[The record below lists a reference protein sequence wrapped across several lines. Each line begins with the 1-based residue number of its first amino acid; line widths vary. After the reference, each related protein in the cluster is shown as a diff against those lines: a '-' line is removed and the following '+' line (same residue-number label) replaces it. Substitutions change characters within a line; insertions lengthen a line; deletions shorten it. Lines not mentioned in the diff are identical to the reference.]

1 MHLLLG
7 CKETDMS
14 LEILYSDPHIVVC
27 VKEAGVSSQSPGMP
41 ERIAEVI
48 GGDVPL
54 TVHRLDRDVAGVMVY
69 ARTPEAA
76 SSLTAQI
83 TAGTPEKIY
92 YAVLHGSPEETGDLQ
107 DLLYHDPKRNK
118 TFVVDRKRRGVR
130 EARLSYRILSRA
142 DGEDGVLSLA
152 EIRLHTGRTHQIR
165 VQFGSRKFPVAGDGR
180 YGGGK
185 GQIALF
191 SHSFAFRHPISG
203 EEMRFSALPEM
214 SGVWVRFREELC

>member
-1 MHLLLG
+1 MAI
-7 CKETDMS
+7 T
-14 LEILYSDPHIVVC
+14 ILYQDAHIVVC

-41 ERIAEVI
+41 ERIAETI
-48 GGDVPL
+48 GGDMPL
-54 TVHRLDRDVAGVMVY
+54 AVHRLDRDVAGVMVY

-92 YAVLHGSPEETGDLQ
+92 YAILRGSPEEAGELQ
-107 DLLYHDPKRNK
+107 DLLYHDPNRNK

-130 EARLSYRILSRA
+130 EARLSYRILARA

-191 SHSFAFRHPISG
+191 SHSFAFRHPLSG
-203 EEMRFSALPEM
+203 EEMRFAALPEM
-214 SGVWVRFREELC
+214 SGVWTHFREELS